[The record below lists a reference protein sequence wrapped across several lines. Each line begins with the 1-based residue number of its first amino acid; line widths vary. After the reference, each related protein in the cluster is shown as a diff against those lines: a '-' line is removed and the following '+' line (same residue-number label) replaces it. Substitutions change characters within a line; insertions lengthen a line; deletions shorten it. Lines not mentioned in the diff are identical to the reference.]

1 MSTQHHIS
9 NERAIFT
16 LWLNWAISVGALAL
30 PEFTAIFVPRSWIPI
45 ITFGV
50 MFLLIL
56 YRNTGVRFQS
66 LSCERIQTV
75 CVRTLCWSAVIMLI
89 IGVIYA
95 RHIISLFYPDELL
108 NMRIPYLTI
117 LVLGPV
123 ATFFCCV
130 ALIQGYDSKVCREC
144 IMKFGT
150 ASERGFL
157 GKIFYQEGKYQL
169 RALLYL
175 SASLSLFSWI
185 YYVCCYINVN
195 LNNLD
200 HFVFN
205 WVPSIFYGLSVIF
218 FGMRYF
224 SLWGYYYNYIE
235 LNPHVR
241 MNGSAV
247 RFLLLYEDNIFLS
260 RKEEFYDTP
269 DGNKFDTPTSVT
281 LAHINSLN
289 RKEADEYLHNL
300 SGLEEDDYTLRFMY
314 KSTDMSGLANVY
326 HYICCLRSKDVIDDT
341 TLQGKWF
348 SLSQLQRL
356 LYNRDLAPALAAE
369 IHRLYT
375 VTMAWKTYDIE
386 GRRLYKIKNYHPA
399 FRLKGIC
406 DWEVD
411 FDNPRWLDVARF
423 NEDKPFFRLRS
434 LFRGR
439 RLGYNRDN

>member
-1 MSTQHHIS
+1 
-9 NERAIFT
+9 
-16 LWLNWAISVGALAL
+16 
-30 PEFTAIFVPRSWIPI
+30 
-45 ITFGV
+45 
-50 MFLLIL
+50 
-56 YRNTGVRFQS
+56 
-66 LSCERIQTV
+66 
-75 CVRTLCWSAVIMLI
+75 
-89 IGVIYA
+89 
-95 RHIISLFYPDELL
+95 
-108 NMRIPYLTI
+108 
-117 LVLGPV
+117 
-123 ATFFCCV
+123 
-130 ALIQGYDSKVCREC
+130 
-144 IMKFGT
+144 
-150 ASERGFL
+150 
-157 GKIFYQEGKYQL
+157 
-169 RALLYL
+169 
-175 SASLSLFSWI
+175 
-185 YYVCCYINVN
+185 
-195 LNNLD
+195 
-200 HFVFN
+200 
-205 WVPSIFYGLSVIF
+205 
-218 FGMRYF
+218 
-224 SLWGYYYNYIE
+224 
-235 LNPHVR
+235 